1 MNQPT
6 QLLTAP
12 GNGKRFYKW
21 GISLAVCFIVYFTY
35 TAWQKHEML
44 RAIRDWGRLVDPPAS
59 AKNFTIKKEGN
70 MFTRSFR
77 ASFTA
82 PMADVEQWLR
92 DSPGTRDVVP
102 KHPSP
107 SVRFFRIK
115 PGGGALSAE
124 VKVKDSGEVRIYVSW
139 S

>member
-1 MNQPT
+1 MET
-6 QLLTAP
+6 VK
-12 GNGKRFYKW
+12 GKRSYKKW
-21 GISLAVCFIVYFTY
+21 IIMAACLIGLYFAY
-35 TAWQKHEML
+35 SAWVKKEML
-44 RAIRDWGRLVDPPAS
+44 GAVMEWGRLAPPPAS
-59 AKNFTIKKEGN
+59 AKNFTIKEEGN

-77 ASFTA
+77 ASFIA
-82 PMADVEQWLR
+82 PTADVEQWLR

-115 PGGGALSAE
+115 PGGGAVSAE
-124 VKVKDSGEVRIYVSW
+124 VRVKDSGEVKIYVSW